1 MRTPG
6 RTTRAI
12 SQTGLLL
19 LATTTWVR
27 AAADVH
33 PVVSLPALLAE
44 MADRTAVARW
54 PAPRYESLQASSYNR
69 ASTHRDAP
77 GWFADQDGLGFIRTE
92 TIQGRTEWV
101 AMEHDGPG
109 CLTKLWTP
117 FFYFGFGDRI
127 GPHIRIYLDGATN
140 PVIDEGFIALTRGQG
155 SFPPPFGAATARA
168 GNTYLPIPFARS
180 CKVTFTAKPFYN
192 IITYRAYPPGTPVE
206 TFSLEALRR
215 ASNELAAAGARL
227 YAADAP
233 VPRPADT
240 RTVEIAPAGTQTVT
254 LAAGP
259 AALALLRIRLPE
271 ALTRPAVLRSTVL
284 AADFD
289 GTTTMWVP
297 VGDLFSSPDALHPF
311 HTWERTVKSNG
322 TLSLRWLM
330 PYQRTAAL
338 RFENHG
344 AATVTL
350 ELETALTAWTWDDRS
365 LQFHAGW
372 RADDLIPG
380 TPFLDWNFVDIR
392 GRGVFVGDAWT
403 VLNPSQGWWGE
414 GDEKIYVDGAWDH
427 GFPTHFGTGTE
438 DYYGWAGGEVPTRR
452 DEFDEPFLANVRVG
466 GVDGNRTRGFN
477 ICTRTRVLD
486 AIPFEQRLR
495 FDMEASAGTEQRRPS
510 DFLGYSAVTF
520 WYARPGAT
528 HNVGPHPG
536 AAGQPIMS
544 LADLAAACRSV
555 AAPKGVPGAIEF
567 EALKPT
573 AKSPGLACG
582 PQRPAESMR
591 PAQWSGERHLFIPA
605 AHPGDFVEFTLSEQF
620 APRQLVLFVTKS
632 FDFGVARISVNG
644 RPVLDDLDLFSPVP
658 TVEPVALGRVEPVNN
673 AFVLRYELAAPNPR
687 SRGARTFMG
696 LDYLQATPP

>member
-1 MRTPG
+1 MTMRI
-6 RTTRAI
+6 TR
-12 SQTGLLL
+12 TGLAL
-19 LATTTWVR
+19 LAAATCAR
-27 AAADVH
+27 AAAGDA
-33 PVVSLPALLAE
+33 PPVSLTTLLAE
-44 MADRTAVARW
+44 MTDRAAVARW
-54 PAPRYESLQASSYNR
+54 PAPLYESLQASSYNR

-101 AMEHDGPG
+101 VMEHDGPG
-109 CLTKLWTP
+109 CLTKMWTP
-117 FFYFGFGDRI
+117 FFYFGFGDHT
-127 GPHIRIYLDGATN
+127 GPNIRIYLDGATN

-180 CKVTFTAKPFYN
+180 CKVTFSAKPFYN
-192 IITYRAYPPGTPVE
+192 IINYRAYPPGTPVE
-206 TFSLEALRR
+206 TITREALHR
-215 ASNELAAAGARL
+215 ASNELAVAGKRL
-227 YAADAP
+227 YTAAAP
-233 VPRPADT
+233 ATRSADT
-240 RTVEIAPAGTQTVT
+240 RTVELSPAGTQTVT

-271 ALTRPAVLRSTVL
+271 AASRPALLRSTVL

-289 GTTTMWVP
+289 GTPTMWLP

-311 HTWERTVKSNG
+311 RTWERTVESNG

-344 AATVTL
+344 AAPVAV
-350 ELETALTAWTWDDRS
+350 ELETELTDWTWDDRS
-365 LQFHAGW
+365 MHFHAGW
-372 RADDLIPG
+372 RPDDLIPG

-403 VLNPSQGWWGE
+403 VLNPTQGWWGE
-414 GDEKIYVDGAWDH
+414 GDEKIYVDGAWER

-466 GVDGNRTRGFN
+466 GVNGNRTRGFN

-495 FDMEASAGTEQRRPS
+495 FDMEASAGTDQRRAS
-510 DFLGYSAVTF
+510 DVLGYSAVTF

-528 HNVGPHPG
+528 NNASPQPG
-536 AAGQPIMS
+536 AAGKPIMS
-544 LADLAAACRSV
+544 LADLAAASGHV
-555 AAPKGVPGAIEF
+555 AAPKSVPGAIEF
-567 EALKPT
+567 EALNPT

-605 AHPGDFVEFTLSEQF
+605 AQPGDFVEFTLSEQF
-620 APRQLVLFVTKS
+620 GPRQLVLFVTKS

-644 RPVLDDLDLFSPVP
+644 RPVVEDLDLFSPTP
-658 TVEPVALGRVEPVNN
+658 KVEPVALGRVEPVNN
-673 AFVLRYELAAPNPR
+673 AFVIRCELTAPNLR

-696 LDYLQATPP
+696 LDYLHMTPP

>member
-1 MRTPG
+1 MHPSRRMTMRI
-6 RTTRAI
+6 TR
-12 SQTGLLL
+12 TGLAL
-19 LATTTWVR
+19 LAAATCAR
-27 AAADVH
+27 AAAGDA
-33 PVVSLPALLAE
+33 PPVSLTTLLAE
-44 MADRTAVARW
+44 MTDRAAVARW
-54 PAPRYESLQASSYNR
+54 PAPLYESLQASSYNR

-101 AMEHDGPG
+101 VMEHDGPG
-109 CLTKLWTP
+109 CLTKMWTP
-117 FFYFGFGDRI
+117 FFYFGFGDRT
-127 GPHIRIYLDGATN
+127 GPNIRIYLDGATN

-180 CKVTFTAKPFYN
+180 CKVTFSAKPFYN
-192 IITYRAYPPGTPVE
+192 IINYRAYPPGTPVE
-206 TFSLEALRR
+206 TFTREALHR
-215 ASNELAAAGARL
+215 ASNELTAAGARL
-227 YAADAP
+227 YAATAP
-233 VPRPADT
+233 SARSSDT
-240 RTVEIAPAGTQTVT
+240 RTVELSPAGTQTVA
-254 LAAGP
+254 LPAGP

-271 ALTRPAVLRSTVL
+271 AASRPALLRSTVL

-289 GTTTMWVP
+289 GAPTMWLP

-311 HTWERTVKSNG
+311 HTWERTVESNG

-344 AATVTL
+344 AAPVAV
-350 ELETALTAWTWDDRS
+350 ELETELTDWTWDDRS
-365 LQFHAGW
+365 MHFHAGW
-372 RADDLIPG
+372 RPDDLIPG

-403 VLNPSQGWWGE
+403 VLNPTQGWWGE
-414 GDEKIYVDGAWDH
+414 GDEKIYVDGAWER

-466 GVDGNRTRGFN
+466 GVNGNRTRGFN

-486 AIPFEQRLR
+486 AIPFQQRLR
-495 FDMEASAGTEQRRPS
+495 FDMEASAGTDQRRAS
-510 DFLGYSAVTF
+510 DVLGYSAVTF
-520 WYARPGAT
+520 WYAQPGAT
-528 HNVGPHPG
+528 DNAGPQPA
-536 AAGQPIMS
+536 AAGKPIMS
-544 LADLAAACRSV
+544 LADLAAASGHV
-555 AAPKGVPGAIEF
+555 AAPKSVPGAIEF

-573 AKSPGLACG
+573 ARSPGLACG

-605 AHPGDFVEFTLSEQF
+605 AQPGDFVEFTLSEQF
-620 APRQLVLFVTKS
+620 APRQLVLYVTKS

-644 RPVLDDLDLFSPVP
+644 RPVVEDLDLFSPTP

-673 AFVLRYELAAPNPR
+673 AFLIRCELTAPNPR

-696 LDYLQATPP
+696 LDYLQMTPP

>member
-1 MRTPG
+1 MRI
-6 RTTRAI
+6 TR
-12 SQTGLLL
+12 TGLAL
-19 LATTTWVR
+19 LAAATCAR
-27 AAADVH
+27 AAAGDA
-33 PVVSLPALLAE
+33 PPISLPALLVE
-44 MADRTAVARW
+44 MTDRAAVARW
-54 PAPRYESLQASSYNR
+54 PVPQYESLQASSYNR

-101 AMEHDGPG
+101 VMEHDGPG
-109 CLTKLWTP
+109 CLTKMWTP
-117 FFYFGFGDRI
+117 FFYFGFGDRT
-127 GPHIRIYLDGATN
+127 GPSIRIYLDGASK

-180 CKVTFTAKPFYN
+180 CKVTFSTKPFYN
-192 IITYRAYPPGTPVE
+192 IINYRAYPPGTPVE
-206 TFSLEALRR
+206 TFTREALRH

-227 YAADAP
+227 YAAAAP
-233 VPRPADT
+233 STRSSDT
-240 RTVEIAPAGTQTVT
+240 RTLTLAPVGTQTVA
-254 LAAGP
+254 LPAGP

-271 ALTRPAVLRSTVL
+271 AASRPALLRSTVL

-289 GTTTMWVP
+289 GAPTMWLP

-311 HTWERTVKSNG
+311 HTWERTVESNG

-344 AATVTL
+344 AAPVAV
-350 ELETALTAWTWDDRS
+350 ELETELTNWTWDDRS
-365 LQFHAGW
+365 MHFHAGW

-403 VLNPSQGWWGE
+403 VLNPTQGWWGE
-414 GDEKIYVDGAWDH
+414 GDEKIYVDGAWER

-495 FDMEASAGTEQRRPS
+495 FDMEASAGTDQRRPS

-528 HNVGPHPG
+528 DNAGTQSA
-536 AAGQPIMS
+536 AAGKPIMS
-544 LADLAAACRSV
+544 LADLASASGLV
-555 AAPKGVPGAIEF
+555 ATPKSAPGAIEF
-567 EALKPT
+567 ENLKPT

-605 AHPGDFVEFTLSEQF
+605 AQPGDFVEFTISEQF

-644 RPVLDDLDLFSPVP
+644 RSVVEDLDLFSPTP
-658 TVEPVALGRVEPVNN
+658 KVEPVALGRVDPVNN
-673 AFVLRYELAAPNPR
+673 AFLIRCELTAPNHR

>member
-1 MRTPG
+1 MRI
-6 RTTRAI
+6 TR
-12 SQTGLLL
+12 TGLAL
-19 LATTTWVR
+19 LAAATCVR
-27 AAADVH
+27 AATGDT
-33 PVVSLPALLAE
+33 PPVSLTTLLAE
-44 MADRTAVARW
+44 MTDRASVARW
-54 PAPRYESLQASSYNR
+54 PAPLYESLQASSYNR

-101 AMEHDGPG
+101 VMEHDGPG
-109 CLTKLWTP
+109 CLTKMWTP
-117 FFYFGFGDRI
+117 FFYFGFGDRT
-127 GPHIRIYLDGATN
+127 GPNIRIYLDGATN

-180 CKVTFTAKPFYN
+180 CKVTFSGKPFYN
-192 IITYRAYPPGTPVE
+192 IINYRAYAPGTPVE
-206 TFSLEALRR
+206 TFTREALHR
-215 ASNELAAAGARL
+215 AANELAVAGKRL
-227 YAADAP
+227 YAAAAP
-233 VPRPADT
+233 SARSSDS
-240 RTVEIAPAGTQTVT
+240 RTLTLAPAGNQTVA
-254 LAAGP
+254 LPAGP
-259 AALALLRIRLPE
+259 AALALLRIHLPE
-271 ALTRPAVLRSTVL
+271 AASRPALLRSTVL

-289 GTTTMWVP
+289 GAPTIWLP

-311 HTWERTVKSNG
+311 HTWERTVESNG

-344 AATVTL
+344 AAPVAV
-350 ELETALTAWTWDDRS
+350 ELETEFTDWTWDDRS
-365 LQFHAGW
+365 MHFHAGW
-372 RADDLIPG
+372 RPDDLIPG

-403 VLNPSQGWWGE
+403 VLNPTQGWWGE
-414 GDEKIYVDGAWDH
+414 GDEKIYVDGAWDR

-495 FDMEASAGTEQRRPS
+495 FDMEASAGTGQRRTS

-520 WYARPGAT
+520 WYARPGAMD
-528 HNVGPHPG
+528 NVNPQPG
-536 AAGQPIMS
+536 AAGKPIMS
-544 LADLAAACRSV
+544 LADLATASGHAATPVSV
-555 AAPKGVPGAIEF
+555 AGAIEF
-567 EALKPT
+567 EDLVPS

-605 AHPGDFVEFTLSEQF
+605 AQPGDFVEFTVSEQF

-644 RPVLDDLDLFSPVP
+644 RPVVEDLDLFSPSP

-673 AFVLRYELAAPNPR
+673 AFLIRCELAAPNPR

-696 LDYLQATPP
+696 LDYLQMTPP